1 MTSLPATAPAT
12 RLQSRIGV
20 CYACEAIF
28 ILPPGQMLT
37 EPLPCG
43 HPLGLYL
50 TESSILAALRDA
62 DFLEWADRNG
72 AMDVPLQALRDAG
85 GSYNPWATGQ
95 GRLRL
100 PTGGLG

>member
-1 MTSLPATAPAT
+1 MNAPAS

-20 CYACEAIF
+20 CYACEAIYL
-28 ILPPGQMLT
+28 LPPGQMLT

-62 DFLEWADRNG
+62 DFLEWAHRNG
-72 AMDVPLQALRDAG
+72 LLADALAALRQAG
-85 GSYNPWATGQ
+85 GSYNPWAQGP

-100 PTGGLG
+100 SGGAS